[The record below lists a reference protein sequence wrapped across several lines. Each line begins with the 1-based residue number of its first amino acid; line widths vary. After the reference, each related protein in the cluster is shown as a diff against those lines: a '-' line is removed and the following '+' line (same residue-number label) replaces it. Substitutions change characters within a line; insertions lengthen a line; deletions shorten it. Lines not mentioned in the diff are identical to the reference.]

1 MLWEVRI
8 AYKVGVQD
16 TEGESALDGLRSL
29 GFEKV
34 DEVKTAR
41 VYLIEGDY
49 SKRDIEEMCKRL
61 LANPVSQDYKIKK
74 IGKKK

>member
-8 AYKVGVQD
+8 AYKAGVQD
-16 TEGESALDGLRSL
+16 TEGESTLDGLRSL

-34 DEVKTAR
+34 EEVKTAR

-49 SKRDIEEMCKRL
+49 SKRDVEEMCKRL
-61 LANPVSQDYKIKK
+61 LANPVSQDYMIKK

>member
-8 AYKVGVQD
+8 AYKAGVQD

-34 DEVKTAR
+34 EDVKTAR

-49 SKRDIEEMCKRL
+49 SKRDVEEMCKRL
-61 LANPVSQDYKIKK
+61 LANPVSQDYVIKK